1 MKIQLSKEDKIR
13 LEKQHRK
20 ERNSRV
26 CDRIKAVLL
35 SSEGWT
41 QCQIAQALRIHET
54 TVANHLDD
62 YCIKNKLKDESGGSE
77 SLLTKEQS
85 EELIRHL
92 EQNTYPTTKEII
104 KYVYLTYGIKYTQK
118 GMYCWLKRNKFSF
131 KHPKGT
137 PLKHDKEKQV
147 AFKEKYFKIKE
158 NLYVNE
164 KIFFMDSV
172 HPTQATKITSGWIRT
187 GVEKVIATV
196 ADRKRVNLTG
206 AVNIESMAVFAKDY
220 ETVNGHSTIDF
231 LQYLDESTPETDF
244 IHLIADGG
252 RAHTCIEVGAYLGI
266 KDPFNRKYLEDNY
279 QIKLPASGKILS
291 KKLRKKLDYVFD
303 NEPELFLDNEIILK
317 KQITVQA
324 FFDSLRTPTPH
335 HKFKLHILPPYSP
348 NLNPIERVWKVMN
361 EKIRNNVVFETFKLF
376 EDTVLNFFKD
386 VWNTI
391 SIDELKSRI
400 NDNFEELKPVF

>member
-1 MKIQLSKEDKIR
+1 MKIQLSKETKIR
-13 LEKQHRK
+13 LEKQHRQ
-20 ERNSRV
+20 ERSSRV

-41 QCQIAQALRIHET
+41 QCQISQALRIHET

-62 YCIKNKLKDESGGSE
+62 YYRKNKLKDESGGSE

-85 EELIRHL
+85 KEIILHL

-104 KYVYLTYGIKYTQK
+104 KHVYSTYGIKYTQK

-137 PLKHDKEKQV
+137 PLKHNKEKQC
-147 AFKEKYFKIKE
+147 AFKEKYFKIKKH
-158 NLYVNE
+158 LDFNE
-164 KIFFMDSV
+164 KIFFIDSV
-172 HPTQATKITSGWIRT
+172 HPTQATKITSAWIRA
-187 GVEKVIATV
+187 GVEKIIATV

-206 AVNIESMAVFAKDY
+206 AVNIENMTVFTKDY
-220 ETVNGHSTIDF
+220 ETINGHSTIDF
-231 LQYLDESTPETDF
+231 LKYLDESTPETDF

-252 RAHTCIEVGAYLGI
+252 RAHTCNAVGAYLGI
-266 KDPFNRKYLEDNY
+266 KDPLNRKYLEDNY

-291 KKLRKKLDYVFD
+291 KRLIKKMNYVFD
-303 NEPELFLDNEIILK
+303 NEPELFCDNKILLK
-317 KQITVQA
+317 KQLTVQA
-324 FFDSLRTPTPH
+324 FLDSLRTPNPH

-361 EKIRNNVVFETFKLF
+361 EKIRNNVVFKTFKLF
-376 EDTVLNFFKD
+376 ENTVLNFFKD
-386 VWNTI
+386 VWDTI
-391 SIDELKSRI
+391 PIDELKSRI
-400 NDNFEELKPVF
+400 NDNFQELKPVF